1 MKKSGDRVEKEI
13 RMCELRVLVDIRM
26 LLKNYYL
33 ATVCFNGDKLEIK
46 FNNGQTFTVSV
57 EEKR

>member
-1 MKKSGDRVEKEI
+1 MKKSGDRVENKI

-46 FNNGQTFTVSV
+46 FNHGQTFTVTV
-57 EEKR
+57 QEKK